1 LPYVPQTLA
10 VRIGWRFL
18 YGAFTV
24 LAVVFFRERF
34 TREAPFPKTGPVL
47 VLGNH
52 VSFWDPFWL
61 AWGVWRPV
69 RFMASANL
77 FRIPGLSWL
86 LRAMG
91 SFPKERFVKDKD
103 SMRNL
108 VRVYEDGLI
117 VCLFPEGLRTWDGRQ
132 ADVGEGIGRLIQ
144 RLGARVVYCRNLT
157 GHLQHPRWARYPRWV
172 AVQLEYSA
180 PVTYAEELSVAQI
193 TADVRLRL
201 SIDHE
206 PDHIRGW
213 LLGFRLAHG
222 LPDYVWACP
231 ACEGLGTLEV
241 DPRKGDRVACGECGS
256 AWTVNILGRLKPE
269 GAASATTVAQAADA
283 AKAAVGLPPARDRER
298 LEAEGVALEVA
309 GAEVL
314 AIRGKGELTSV
325 AAGTL
330 VLTSTGLRIR
340 GETGW
345 ELSFEQMKVCFVDVG
360 NQLQLR
366 TLDALLVLRPGEQ
379 SPLMWEYFV
388 ETWRR
393 AAAG

>member
-1 LPYVPQTLA
+1 MAYVPQPLA
-10 VRIGWRFL
+10 VRMAWRFL
-18 YGAFTV
+18 YGVFTL
-24 LAVVFFRERF
+24 LAVFFFRERF
-34 TREAPFPKTGPVL
+34 TFEGPFPKTGPVL

-77 FRIPGLSWL
+77 FRIPGVGWL
-86 LRAMG
+86 LRTMG
-91 SFPKERFVKDKD
+91 SFPKERFVRDKD
-103 SMRNL
+103 SVLNL
-108 VRVYEDGLI
+108 VRVYEEGQV
-117 VCLFPEGLRTWDGRQ
+117 VCLFPEGLRTWDGRP
-132 ADVGEGIGRLIQ
+132 AEVREGIGRLIQ
-144 RLGARVVYCRNLT
+144 RMGARVVYCRNLT

-172 AVQLEYSA
+172 PVHLEYSA
-180 PVTYAEELSVAQI
+180 PVTYAEEMSVEEI

-206 PDHIRGW
+206 PEHIRGW

-231 ACEGLGTLEV
+231 ACQAVGALSV
-241 DPRKGDRVACGECGS
+241 DPRDGDRIGCSECGN
-256 AWTVNILGRLKPE
+256 AWKVNLLGRLKPE
-269 GAASATTVAQAADA
+269 GTAPASSVAQAADA
-283 AKAAVGLPPARDRER
+283 AKVAVGIPAAQDRER
-298 LEAEGVALEVA
+298 LERDGVALEA
-309 GAEVL
+309 PGAEVL
-314 AIRGKGELTSV
+314 EIRGKGELEPV

-330 VLTSTGLRIR
+330 VLTSTGISVQ
-340 GETGW
+340 GENPW
-345 ELSFEQMKVCFVDVG
+345 EVTFEQMKVCFVDVG

-366 TLDALLVLRPGEQ
+366 TLDSLLVLRPGDQ

-393 AAAG
+393 GDAG